1 MPFALAWL
9 PRGDALRICVVGGV
23 NVMGPDVVRRLV
35 DVGHEVLSYH
45 SAAHERELPA
55 AVRHLH
61 GQRDEVDRFRDAF
74 REWRPAVA
82 VHMAAQTE
90 RQARSFVRAFEGIA
104 ERTVAISSSDVY
116 RAYGR
121 VNLSEPGPPDPLP
134 LSEDSPLRETLYPYR
149 SVPARQ
155 AQDPDA
161 WMDEYDKILVERVIR
176 SAGMPSTILRLG
188 GVHGPR
194 TYRYYVY
201 LRRMLEGRPAIVLD
215 AAWAG
220 WRGTQAYSENVAD
233 AIVLAVSDERAA
245 GRVYNVGSEKALGV
259 RELLELIA
267 QVARWSGR
275 ILTLP
280 ADELP
285 EVLRERGGLDQD
297 FVLDTSRIR
306 SELGYREHVDLMEGL
321 RRTVEWMRLHP
332 PAPDD
337 RHPLLQ
343 RRTDYAAED
352 AVIARH
358 ATG

>member
-1 MPFALAWL
+1 MKL
-9 PRGDALRICVVGGV
+9 CVVGGV
-23 NVMGPDVVRRLV
+23 NLMGPDVVRKLV
-35 DVGHEVLSYH
+35 DADHDVLSYH

-61 GQRDEVDRFRDAF
+61 GQRDELERFRDAF
-74 REWRPAVA
+74 REWRPTVA
-82 VHMAAQTE
+82 LHMAAQTE
-90 RQARSFVRAFEGIA
+90 RQARSFVRAFEGLA

-121 VNLSEPGPPDPLP
+121 VNLTEPGPPDPLP
-134 LSEDSPLRETLYPYR
+134 LTEDSPLREKLYPYR
-149 SVPARQ
+149 SEPPRSAS
-155 AQDPDA
+155 DPDA
-161 WMDEYDKILVERVIR
+161 WMDEYDKIVVERVIR
-176 SAGMPSTILRLG
+176 SASMPGTILRLG

-201 LRRMLEGRPAIVLD
+201 VRRMVERRPAIVLD

-233 AIVLAVSDERAA
+233 AIVLAASDERAA
-245 GRVYNVGSEKALGV
+245 GRVYNVGNEEALSV
-259 RELLELIA
+259 AELLELIA
-267 QVARWSGR
+267 QVAGWSGR
-275 ILTLP
+275 ILAVP

-285 EVLRERGGLDQD
+285 EALREHGSLDQD
-297 FVLDTSRIR
+297 FVLETTRLR
-306 SELGYREHVDLMEGL
+306 TELGYREHVDLRESL

-343 RRTDYAAED
+343 QKTDYAAED

-358 ATG
+358 P